1 MDRHYRRLQA
11 LRFPVVLSAAEVRS
25 LLAHLD
31 GTSWLIANLLYGSG
45 LRLMEAHR
53 LRVKDLVIERGD
65 SSCAMPREARIV

>member
-1 MDRHYRRLQA
+1 
-11 LRFPVVLSAAEVRS
+11 VAEVRS

-53 LRVKDLVIERGD
+53 LRVKDLVIERGELIVRD
-65 SSCAMPREARIV
+65 AKGVRIV